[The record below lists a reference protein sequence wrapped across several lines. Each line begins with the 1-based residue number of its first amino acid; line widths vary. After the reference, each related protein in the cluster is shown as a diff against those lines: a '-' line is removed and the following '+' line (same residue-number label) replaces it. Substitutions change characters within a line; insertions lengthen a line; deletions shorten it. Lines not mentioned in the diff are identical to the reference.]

1 MGVPSQSGV
10 KPSAHPS
17 LSNQPLYSPFLLDTP
32 VLPHYPSH
40 FLETCQI
47 NLGFWETAH
56 LPLFKPTLTLT
67 THLGQNVG
75 LGEG

>member
-10 KPSAHPS
+10 KPSGHTS
-17 LSNQPLYSPFLLDTP
+17 LSNPSPPSPLDTP